1 MAAALPPIAPEALT
15 WRFSRASGPGGQHV
29 NTSSTRVELDCDIAA
44 AGFPA
49 ALTERLIAR
58 LGPVAAPYMGG
69 VYLRALPWPLVQLTW
84 RLNGGGP
91 APLTYCHPY
100 DFDTEERYWPVPD
113 AGRLAPLLWV
123 GRRRAL
129 AKMDRLLASGAGL
142 PLRDRIA
149 DAVAGGVFG
158 PATSVAPATVGA
170 GAAATATSPRDRAE
184 QR

>member
-1 MAAALPPIAPEALT
+1 M
-15 WRFSRASGPGGQHV
+15 
-29 NTSSTRVELDCDIAA
+29 
-44 AGFPA
+44 
-49 ALTERLIAR
+49 
-58 LGPVAAPYMGG
+58 
-69 VYLRALPWPLVQLTW
+69 
-84 RLNGGGP
+84 GP
-91 APLTYCHPY
+91 APWTYVHPY

-158 PATSVAPATVGA
+158 PATSVAPATVGT